1 MTLATAE
8 LISNCPSVRQAH
20 RLAPRRNTGRCPSV
34 REGTYVA
41 DAPAE
46 QTQRGGLTPSANAL
60 LNAAGRILAK
70 RSAIDISL
78 NDIAAE
84 SGLNSALVKYYF
96 GSKDGLL
103 LALFSRDSAKAVAE
117 MNHLVTA
124 PMSPEAKIRV
134 HISGAIN
141 TYVRTP
147 YLNRLF
153 HYLIDGGNAEVASTI
168 SQQFGRPILDAQRAI
183 LAEGERLGRFRP
195 IDPEML
201 YFSLTGA
208 CDFIFS
214 SAGAIP
220 ALTGE
225 PGITDALRKRYIAHV
240 TDVFMAALLNPT

>member
-1 MTLATAE
+1 MAIEGDVLA
-8 LISNCPSVRQAH
+8 VKDK
-20 RLAPRRNTGRCPSV
+20 LA
-34 REGTYVA
+34 
-41 DAPAE
+41 
-46 QTQRGGLTPSANAL
+46 PSANAL
-60 LNAAGRILAK
+60 LDAAARVLAK
-70 RSAIDISL
+70 RSAIDVSL
-78 NDIAAE
+78 NDISQE

-117 MNHLVTA
+117 MNHLVAA
-124 PMSPEAKIRV
+124 PMSPEAKIRI

-153 HYLIDGGNAEVASTI
+153 HYLIDGGNEAVASSI

-183 LAEGERLGRFRP
+183 LAEGARIGLFLRL
-195 IDPEML
+195 DAEML

-220 ALTGE
+220 ALTEE
-225 PGITDALRKRYIAHV
+225 PGITDPLRKRYIAHV
-240 TDVFMAALLNPT
+240 TDVFMTALLVPPAG

>member
-1 MTLATAE
+1 MASEAGDQVAR
-8 LISNCPSVRQAH
+8 VR
-20 RLAPRRNTGRCPSV
+20 S
-34 REGTYVA
+34 
-41 DAPAE
+41 
-46 QTQRGGLTPSANAL
+46 TPSANAL
-60 LNAAGRILAK
+60 LDAAARILSK

-78 NDIAAE
+78 NDIAHE

-103 LALFSRDSAKAVAE
+103 FALHSRDAVKAVAE
-117 MNHLVTA
+117 MNHLA
-124 PMSPEAKIRV
+124 EASLSPEAKIKI

-141 TYVRTP
+141 TYVRMP

-153 HYLIDGGNAEVASTI
+153 HYLIDAGNADVVSAI
-168 SQQFGRPILDAQRAI
+168 SEQFARPILNAQRAI
-183 LAEGERLGRFRP
+183 LAEGVRLGRFRAT
-195 IDPEML
+195 DPEMF

-240 TDVFMAALLNPT
+240 TDIFMTALLVRPSE